1 MISLDVSELP
11 APEPLEKVLE
21 LISKTSK
28 SEIICMIHRQHP
40 CALLPLL
47 TERGYSMKTVNS
59 KNNLTYIYI
68 WYSTNLDAEN
78 IIDKEITNVQ

>member
-28 SEIICMIHRQHP
+28 SEIICMIHRQHH
-40 CALLPLL
+40 
-47 TERGYSMKTVNS
+47 
-59 KNNLTYIYI
+59 
-68 WYSTNLDAEN
+68 
-78 IIDKEITNVQ
+78 